1 MSLKKQKALG
11 KHLEIVGCKPED
23 GRMGKREGVV
33 DMKVSFFCDDQ
44 NPDQSLI
51 LIQKIAKERTPSND
65 WFKGI

>member
-1 MSLKKQKALG
+1 MGGWVK
-11 KHLEIVGCKPED
+11 
-23 GRMGKREGVV
+23 GRGGGAVVV

-44 NPDQSLI
+44 NQDQSLI